1 MINLSLEEKINV
13 SITRIM
19 EWYKYFSNRC
29 YVSFSGGK
37 DSTVLAYLTAKVC
50 VLFDCKLILW
60 FSDTG
65 LEFPEV
71 REHVKTFEK
80 WLKSQFPKL
89 DVETIIT
96 FPQDK
101 NGKRI
106 LFKDVILNEGY
117 PILSKKISRQI
128 RDVKKLGQNCWAA
141 RCFDGRETGMYD
153 LRKWKFVIDAPF
165 KISNKCCDI
174 MKKNP
179 AHQFEKDTGLF
190 PIIGTM
196 TCESN
201 QRKTEWLH
209 NGCNA
214 FDTKNPSSKPIS
226 FWTEQNI
233 LEMIIKY
240 NIPYPSVYGE
250 IKTDDQGEYYV
261 TGYNRTGCIFCAYG
275 CHLEKEPNRFQ
286 MLKQSHLKIWEY
298 CMKPVT
304 NGGLGMREVLK
315 YINVEVE

>member
-1 MINLSLEEKINV
+1 
-13 SITRIM
+13 M

-96 FPQDK
+96 SPKDK

-106 LFKDVILNEGY
+106 LFKDIILNEGY

-165 KISNKCCDI
+165 KVSNKCCDI

-179 AHQFEKDTGLF
+179 AHQFEKETRLS

-214 FDTKNPSSKPIS
+214 FDTKSPSSKPIS
-226 FWTEQNI
+226 FWTEQDI
-233 LEMIIKY
+233 LKMIVKY
-240 NIPYPSVYGE
+240 NIPYPSVYGN
-250 IKTDDQGEYYV
+250 IKINEDGEYYT

-275 CHLEKEPNRFQ
+275 CHLEKKPNRFQ
-286 MLKQSHLKIWEY
+286 MLKQTHPKIWEY
-298 CMKPVT
+298 CMKPII
-304 NGGLGMREVLK
+304 NGGLGMRKVLE
-315 YINVEVE
+315 YINVKVE